1 MRLREL
7 FDEVADLSVT
17 ARAGY
22 FAEHQ
27 VNAGTRHELEDLLAF
42 DGASA
47 TSVERNVGQV
57 AAAAL
62 DRIEQSDCRY
72 GLYRLGDLLGR
83 GGMGVVY
90 SAERVD
96 GEVTRKVA
104 VKLLQLDADSPTI
117 RKRFLVERQIM
128 ASLNHPGI
136 AALLD
141 AGHTSDGQPY
151 LVISMA
157 FRLMC
162 TLGIWTCGARFSC
175 LYASAKPCLT
185 LIRT

>member
-1 MRLREL
+1 VRLKEL
-7 FDEVADLSVT
+7 FDEIADLSVNGR
-17 ARAGY
+17 ARY

-27 VNAGTRHELEDLLAF
+27 VNPGTRHELEDLLAF
-42 DGASA
+42 DRASA
-47 TSVERNVGQV
+47 TSVERHIGQV

-62 DRIEQSDCRY
+62 NHIEPSGCRY
-72 GLYRLGDLLGR
+72 GPYRLGDVLGR

-104 VKLLQLDADSPTI
+104 VKLLHLGADVPTV
-117 RKRFLVERQIM
+117 RRRFLAERQIM

-136 AALLD
+136 AGLLD

-151 LVISMA
+151 LVMDYIDGVPIYPLRA
-157 FRLMC
+157 ANK
-162 TLGIWTCGARFSC
+162 TLF
-175 LYASAKPCLT
+175 
-185 LIRT
+185 